1 MVDKSDALSFELAL
15 LQEKFTVIVIDEAKA
30 RVYIPLLP
38 RVEITVDFS
47 AFPKRPDIQIPKEL
61 EKITGKSKD
70 FLLGLM
76 QWKAKE
82 PFHVVSIV
90 EELRNYIENVSGI
103 KLRILNHL
111 AIGLCEQARSVH
123 PQEFVGLLRVKG
135 GVLAEYLFPPGMQAS
150 NTSAIYISNRVPFD
164 RSIIASVHSHP
175 SGNTRPS
182 PADLHMFS
190 AGTNLFHLVIGF
202 PYNLTMIQGY
212 DRRGNEIPL
221 EIVENTPFEILGD
234 PQNLLDEF
242 LGDT

>member
-1 MVDKSDALSFELAL
+1 MMNKSDALSFELAL
-15 LQEKFTVIVIDEAKA
+15 LQEKFAVDIIDQAKG
-30 RVYIPLLP
+30 RVHIPLLP
-38 RVEITVDFS
+38 QVEITVDFG

-61 EKITGKSKD
+61 EKILGKPKD

-90 EELRNYIENVSGI
+90 EELRNYIENVGGI
-103 KLRILNHL
+103 KLRILNRL
-111 AIGLCEQARSVH
+111 AIGLCEHARRSH

-135 GVLAEYLFPPGMQAS
+135 GVLAEYLFPPGMQS
-150 NTSAIYISNRVPFD
+150 SKTSAIYVSNRVPFD

-175 SGNTRPS
+175 SANTRPS
-182 PADLHMFS
+182 QADLHMFS
-190 AGTNLFHLVIGF
+190 AGTNLFHLIIGF
-202 PYNLTMIQGY
+202 PYNLTTIHGY

-234 PQNLLDEF
+234 PQNPLDEF
-242 LGDT
+242 LGDS